1 MRSVCLLNL
10 DEGKPKYWSSNLKLE
25 IIDQFI
31 NDDKELSKLIESKLG
46 LWSSIVGF
54 FQWILWLF
62 SLG

>member
-10 DEGKPKYWSSNLKLE
+10 DEGKPKYWSSQLKLE

>member
-10 DEGKPKYWSSNLKLE
+10 DEGKPKYWSSKLKLE

-46 LWSSIVGF
+46 LWSSFVGF

>member
-10 DEGKPKYWSSNLKLE
+10 DEGKPKYWSLKLKLE

-31 NDDKELSKLIESKLG
+31 SDDQELSSLIESKSG

-54 FQWILWLF
+54 IQWILWIL

>member
-10 DEGKPKYWSSNLKLE
+10 DEGKPKYWSLKLKLE

-46 LWSSIVGF
+46 LWSSLVGF